1 MAGLKSSEIHWVVNS
16 YIGVEGGYLGDFT
29 NRSHRE
35 FYPGY
40 CDLEID
46 PETFSGT
53 TTRERFIAVL
63 TSCEPHAQAAILRG
77 LTKRFP
83 SGSERLRTAAAFKQL
98 NELAQRCA
106 ESATVTLTTPAA
118 SSAVVAHAL
127 KDATALLET
136 RGAVS
141 AFDRVHTALHG
152 YLKEACLRVPVEVQP
167 LATTS
172 QILKLLRQKHPAFS
186 DLGEQHESLN
196 KIMHGISAI
205 IEGLSTQRNRASLAH
220 ANDHLL
226 SPEDALLAINAAKT
240 LIQFL
245 DSKLSGSN
253 HRSRVLDP
261 ANSAQ
266 M

>member
-46 PETFSGT
+46 PETFSGA

-63 TSCEPHAQAAILRG
+63 KDCEPHAQAAILRG
-77 LTKRFP
+77 LARRFP
-83 SGSERLRTAAAFKQL
+83 SGSERLRTPAAFKQL
-98 NELAQRCA
+98 VDLAQRCT
-106 ESATVTLTTPAA
+106 ESATVTLNSPAA
-118 SSAVVAHAL
+118 SSAVVEHAL
-127 KDATALLET
+127 KDAAALLET
-136 RGAVS
+136 RGPVS

-152 YLKEACLRVPVEVQP
+152 YLKDACLRVPVEVPP

-172 QILKLLRQKHPAFS
+172 QLLKLARQHHPVLS
-186 DLGEQHESLN
+186 DLGEQHDSLM
-196 KIMHGISAI
+196 KIMQGMSAV
-205 IEGLSTQRNRASLAH
+205 IEGLSTQRNKASLAH

-226 SPEDALLAINAAKT
+226 DQDDAVLAINAAKT

-245 DSKLSGSN
+245 NAKLSPT
-253 HRSRVLDP
+253 RT
-261 ANSAQ
+261 
-266 M
+266 